1 MKEFRIP
8 LVWQMYGFVWVEAET
23 KEEAI
28 KEALAA
34 ETPLPE
40 GYYVDDSLIVDNE
53 CPIEKETIYETEE

>member
-1 MKEFRIP
+1 
-8 LVWQMYGFVWVEAET
+8 MYGFVWVEAET

-28 KEALAA
+28 KQALAA